1 MDARFSP
8 GKTIWMAFIMHA
20 CKKYSGITVI
30 RRIIYLYVSGLILLL
45 SQSSIAGINSISIN
59 NADGVIIEN
68 MYTVNAKISYQ
79 LGKESRNALE
89 HGIPLEFDIDFRIKK
104 RRLWLWDKTLVNKTI
119 TYRLEHQ
126 PLSGNYLVTRLDDG
140 ELEQFQN
147 LEDVLKY
154 IGKIKNF
161 PLTDTSLL
169 ERDGSLYAQIK
180 SHLNIEA
187 LPAPLRPLA
196 YISTEWR
203 LSSPWQTWV
212 IKE

>member
-1 MDARFSP
+1 MR
-8 GKTIWMAFIMHA
+8 A
-20 CKKYSGITVI
+20 CKKYSGIAVI
-30 RRIIYLYVSGLILLL
+30 RKIIYFFLLL
-45 SQSSIAGINSISIN
+45 PQGSIAGTNSISVN

-79 LGKESRNALE
+79 LGKESRTALE
-89 HGIPLEFDIDFRIKK
+89 HGIPLEFDIDFRIRK
-104 RRLWLWDKTLVNKTI
+104 RRLWFWDQTLVNKTV

-126 PLSGNYLVTRLDDG
+126 PLSGDYLVTRLDNG

-154 IGKIKNF
+154 VGEIRNF
-161 PLTDTSLL
+161 PLTDASSL
-169 ERDGSLYAQIK
+169 EMNGSLYAQIK

-196 YISTEWR
+196 YISTDWR
-203 LSSPWQTWV
+203 LSSPWQTWEV
-212 IKE
+212 KE

>member
-1 MDARFSP
+1 
-8 GKTIWMAFIMHA
+8 MAFIMRA
-20 CKKYSGITVI
+20 CKRYSGIAVI
-30 RRIIYLYVSGLILLL
+30 RKIIYFLLL
-45 SQSSIAGINSISIN
+45 LPPGSIAGTNSISVN

-79 LGKESRNALE
+79 LGKESRTALE
-89 HGIPLEFDIDFRIKK
+89 HGIPLEFDIDIRIRK
-104 RRLWLWDKTLVNKTI
+104 RRLWFWDQTLVNKTV

-126 PLSGNYLVTRLDDG
+126 PLSGDYLVTRLDNG

-154 IGKIKNF
+154 VGEIRNF
-161 PLTDTSLL
+161 PLTDASSL
-169 ERDGSLYAQIK
+169 EMNGSLYAQIK

-196 YISTEWR
+196 YISTDWR
-203 LSSPWQTWV
+203 LSSPWQTWEV
-212 IKE
+212 KE

>member
-1 MDARFSP
+1 
-8 GKTIWMAFIMHA
+8 
-20 CKKYSGITVI
+20 
-30 RRIIYLYVSGLILLL
+30 
-45 SQSSIAGINSISIN
+45 
-59 NADGVIIEN
+59 
-68 MYTVNAKISYQ
+68 
-79 LGKESRNALE
+79 
-89 HGIPLEFDIDFRIKK
+89 
-104 RRLWLWDKTLVNKTI
+104 
-119 TYRLEHQ
+119 
-126 PLSGNYLVTRLDDG
+126 VTRLDDG